1 MIARAM
7 EISAYAPACIGNFA
21 AGFDLLGAALAPLDG
36 SPWGDVVTVTAA
48 AATSLT
54 VSGPYAAALP
64 ADPADNL
71 VLRTAELVRQA
82 LAERRRAAPGLAL
95 TLDKRLP
102 LASGLGSSSSSIAA
116 TLAACQRLLGDPFSL
131 SELFDLAGRGEA
143 LVSGS
148 PHLDNVVPALV
159 GGLQLVVPGPD
170 NGAQARS
177 LAWPDDL
184 LLVVVHPEYQLLT
197 ETSRRALPACLPLPA
212 AVVFAQNLAAF
223 VQALDAGDRE
233 LLRRCLRDP
242 VAEPYR
248 AALVPG
254 FREAQAAAL
263 AAGAWGCTLSGSGP
277 SLFAVAPTH
286 DAAEAVAAGIVAAF
300 QGVGLASQVK
310 VCRLDR
316 QGARVL
322 A

>member
-1 MIARAM
+1 MKV
-7 EISAYAPACIGNFA
+7 SAYAPACIGNFA
-21 AGFDLLGAALAPLDG
+21 AGFDLLGAALAPQDG
-36 SPWGDVVTVTAA
+36 SLWGDVVTVEEAA
-48 AATSLT
+48 ETSLT
-54 VSGPYAAALP
+54 VGGPYAAALP
-64 ADPADNL
+64 ADPGANL

-82 LAERRRAAPGLAL
+82 LAERGRAAPGLAL
-95 TLDKRLP
+95 ALDKRLP

-131 SELFDLAGRGEA
+131 SELFGLAGRGEA

-159 GGLQLVVPGPD
+159 GGLQLVVPGPE
-170 NGAQARS
+170 GSSLARS
-177 LAWPDDL
+177 LPWPDDL
-184 LLVVVHPEYQLLT
+184 LLVVVHPGYQLLT
-197 ETSRRALPACLPLPA
+197 ETSRRALPACLPLPE

-223 VQALDAGDRE
+223 VHALDAGDRE

-254 FREAQAAAL
+254 FRDAQAAAF

-277 SLFAVAPTH
+277 SLFAVAPS
-286 DAAEAVAAGIVAAF
+286 DKVAELCAAGIVAAF
-300 QGVGLASQVK
+300 ARAGLSADAK
-310 VCRLDR
+310 LCRLDR